1 MATQWDIYRNSAY
14 VKTQT
19 ARTIYV
25 VPPPPSLFLKLKR
38 WSIEH
43 QNLYLKKVK
52 PITK

>member
-14 VKTQT
+14 IKTQT
-19 ARTIYV
+19 VRTIYV
-25 VPPPPSLFLKLKR
+25 VPPPSLWLKLKR

>member
-1 MATQWDIYRNSAY
+1 MATKWDIYRNSAY
-14 VKTQT
+14 IKTPT

-25 VPPPPSLFLKLKR
+25 VPPPPLFLKLKR

>member
-1 MATQWDIYRNSAY
+1 MATQWDIYRNSSY
-14 VKTQT
+14 IKTPT

-25 VPPPPSLFLKLKR
+25 VPPPSLFLKLKR

-43 QNLYLKKVK
+43 QKLYLKKVK